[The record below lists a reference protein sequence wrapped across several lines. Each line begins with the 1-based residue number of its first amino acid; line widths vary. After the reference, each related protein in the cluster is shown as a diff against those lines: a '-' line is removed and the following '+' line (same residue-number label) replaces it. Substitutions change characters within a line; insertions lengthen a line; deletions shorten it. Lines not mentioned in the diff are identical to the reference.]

1 MEEIIKRM
9 KAKLLLTYGLEDV
22 SDKDAI
28 AYYMFGEKAQFL
40 QGRVSQ

>member
-9 KAKLLLTYGLEDV
+9 KARLLLIYGLEDV

-40 QGRVSQ
+40 QGRANK